1 LYKGIELTQVK
12 IKQKHFMSKFLV
24 ITTLLAA
31 ALLSNIHL
39 VTAQSRQ
46 DGSKYEYATVKWD
59 GPDRLF
65 YNLPDKFELVH
76 LAKVGV
82 KIPGEAQ
89 EEEWCLAYASNK
101 LATDGWE
108 PINLDSRRILFRRAK

>member
-1 LYKGIELTQVK
+1 MKKLLI
-12 IKQKHFMSKFLV
+12 
-24 ITTLLAA
+24 ITALFAG
-31 ALLSNIHL
+31 ALLFNVHL
-39 VTAQSRQ
+39 IKAQGKQ
-46 DGSKYEYATVKWD
+46 DAPKYEYATVKWD

-82 KIPGEAQ
+82 KIPNDAQ

-101 LATDGWE
+101 MATDGWE
-108 PINLDSRRILFRRAK
+108 PVNLDSRRILFRRAK